1 MHNVTITFSFAEWLA
16 IERALRLDQV
26 GSSAKQDRTS
36 HMLGDWLD
44 RLVAE
49 APPMADDLLSIGVF
63 WETALQIWLARE
75 RIEGLVVAT

>member
-49 APPMADDLLSIGVF
+49 APPMADDLLSIGVT
-63 WETALQIWLARE
+63 WETALHIWLGKE
-75 RIEGLVVAT
+75 RVEGQLVPT